1 MSSSFDL
8 FLATNEWEEKDE
20 DGVDYVRAKTLKP
33 LFLPKIGEEAREIY
47 KINSKANAQIRQAG

>member
-33 LFLPKIGEEAREIY
+33 LFLLKIGEEAREIY
-47 KINSKANAQIRQAG
+47 NSKANAQIRQAG